1 VKPPLGALCTFGE
14 HKGFGLAL
22 ICELLGGALAGG
34 MTTQSPPDGK
44 RRIINGMLSIIF
56 DPAKLAD
63 GSIFE
68 HEMKAFIDW
77 VKASPP
83 QPGYDYVRVAGE
95 PERESRA
102 KRLAQGVPVDETT
115 WNEMLETAKKL
126 GLDPAQLQKLAGL

>member
-1 VKPPLGALCTFGE
+1 
-14 HKGFGLAL
+14 
-22 ICELLGGALAGG
+22 LGGALAGG
-34 MTTQSPPDGK
+34 MTTHSPPDGK

-68 HEMKAFIDW
+68 HEMKAFIEW

-83 QPGYDYVRVAGE
+83 QPGGDHVRVAGDL
-95 PERESRA
+95 EREMRA

-115 WNEMLETAKKL
+115 WNEMLGTAKNL
-126 GLDPAQLQKLAGL
+126 GLDPAQLQKLAGLQ